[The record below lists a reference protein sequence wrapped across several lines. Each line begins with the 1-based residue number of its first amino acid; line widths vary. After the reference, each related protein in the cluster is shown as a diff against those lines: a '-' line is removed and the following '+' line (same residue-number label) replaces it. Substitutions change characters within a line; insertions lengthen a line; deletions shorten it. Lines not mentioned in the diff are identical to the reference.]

1 MQVGPGKCVVVV
13 LPDDWLTVQEGL
25 SGLGMFSL
33 VCLQSSSVGQ
43 KKTMLLD
50 SKWSAAEIG
59 LESSFLFLFS
69 LLPHTQSCLC
79 FILPVLDV

>member
-1 MQVGPGKCVVVV
+1 MQVGPGKCVV

-33 VCLQSSSVGQ
+33 VCLQSSSGVGQ
-43 KKTMLLD
+43 EKTMLLD

-79 FILPVLDV
+79 FILPVLGV